1 MRKAGTVSGLGA
13 GEVSACCGVDIGTQG
28 VRAVVVS
35 LTGRVLGAGDSPI
48 SRDHRDGP
56 VHEQLPEDWWQAL
69 VVAVRAAVDQ
79 ATAAVGAGLD
89 VRAVALDATS
99 GTVLVEGADGS
110 ARGPALMYD
119 DTRAAAQC
127 ERAQAAGAELWQS
140 LGYRMQPAWALPK
153 VLWLQDAGALG
164 HGDRVVHQADHLV
177 RRLVGA
183 PVATDTSH
191 ALKTGVDLE
200 SAAWPGEVFADL
212 GVPLGLL
219 PPVVL
224 PGTVLG
230 TVSAAAAQHTG
241 LPAHTVVRA
250 GMTDG
255 CAAQIA
261 ARALRPGS
269 WSSALG
275 TTLVVKGSTGQL
287 LHDPSGAVYCHRNP
301 DGGWLPG
308 GASSTGAGVLRDTF
322 PGADAA
328 ALAGL
333 TRRAAALVP
342 LTAVVYPLGGA
353 GERFPF
359 VAPAAHAFGLDTVGP
374 ETGGPD
380 TGGPGTGGPET
391 GGPDAARFGALCQG
405 IAYVEKLAYDVLGD
419 LGADVS
425 GPVSLTGGAA
435 RNRWWSQLRADV
447 LGRPALLPASAEA
460 AVGMAVLA
468 AAEPGALAETAEAM
482 VPIADTLTPDPARGA
497 ALLPGYHRLVEALAD
512 RGWLEHGLAGRVLA
526 LRAGSGVVSAVGAV
540 GAVGAA
546 DAAGAAAGV
555 GR

>member
-1 MRKAGTVSGLGA
+1 VLGGRTVSVLESGRGA
-13 GEVSACCGVDIGTQG
+13 ASCGVDVGTQG
-28 VRAVVVS
+28 VRAVIVS
-35 LTGRVLGAGDSPI
+35 GTGRVLGAGAAPLR
-48 SRDHRDGP
+48 RDHRDGP
-56 VHEQLPEDWWQAL
+56 VHEQPPEDWWQAL
-69 VVAVRAAVDQ
+69 VTAVRGAVDQ

-119 DTRAAAQC
+119 DTRAAAQA
-127 ERAQAAGAELWQS
+127 ERAQTAGAQLWQS
-140 LGYRMQPAWALPK
+140 LGYGMQPAWALPK
-153 VLWLQDAGALG
+153 VLWLQDADALG

-200 SAAWPGEVFADL
+200 SAAWPGEVFAEL
-212 GVPLGLL
+212 GIPLALL

-224 PGTVLG
+224 PGAVLG
-230 TVSAAAAQHTG
+230 TVSSGAAAQTG
-241 LPAHTVVRA
+241 LRAGTVVRA

-322 PGADAA
+322 PGADPA
-328 ALAGL
+328 ALARL
-333 TRRAAALVP
+333 TRGAAALVP
-342 LTAVVYPLGGA
+342 LAAVVYPLGGS

-359 VAPAAHAFGLDTVGP
+359 VAPAARAFGLDTVGP
-374 ETGGPD
+374 DSPGLHTVGRDTVGVD
-380 TGGPGTGGPET
+380 TGGSDT

-405 IAYVEKLAYDVLGD
+405 IAYVEKLAYDVLAD

-435 RNRWWSQLRADV
+435 GNRWWNQLRADV
-447 LGRPALLPASAEA
+447 LGRPALLPASGEA

-468 AAEPGALAETAEAM
+468 AAEPGALADTAEAM
-482 VPIADTLTPDPARGA
+482 VQLADTLTPDPVRGA
-497 ALLPGYHRLVEALAD
+497 DLLPGYHRLVEALAD
-512 RGWLEHGLAGRVLA
+512 RGWLDHDLAGRVLA
-526 LRAGSGVVSAVGAV
+526 SRAGS
-540 GAVGAA
+540 
-546 DAAGAAAGV
+546 AG
-555 GR
+555 RR

>member
-1 MRKAGTVSGLGA
+1 MRKAGTVSAFGA
-13 GEVSACCGVDIGTQG
+13 GQVDACCGVDVGTQG
-28 VRAVVVS
+28 VRAVIVS
-35 LTGRVLGAGDSPI
+35 GTGRVLGAGGAPI
-48 SRDHRDGP
+48 CRDHRDGP
-56 VHEQLPEDWWQAL
+56 VHEQPPEDWWQAL
-69 VVAVRAAVDQ
+69 VVAVREAVDQ
-79 ATAAVGAGLD
+79 ATAAVGAVPD

-110 ARGPALMYD
+110 PRGPALMYD
-119 DTRAAAQC
+119 DTRAAAQA
-127 ERAQAAGAELWQS
+127 ERAQAAGAELWRS

-212 GVPLGLL
+212 GIPLALL

-230 TVSAAAAQHTG
+230 TVSAGAAAQTG
-241 LPAHTVVRA
+241 LRAGTVVRA

-342 LTAVVYPLGGA
+342 LAAVVYPLGGA

-359 VAPAAHAFGLDTVGP
+359 VAPAARAFGLETVGLD
-374 ETGGPD
+374 GVGL
-380 TGGPGTGGPET
+380 GTVGAAAGSGAHAGAGRT
-391 GGPDAARFGALCQG
+391 ADAARFGALCQG
-405 IAYVEKLAYDVLGD
+405 IAYVEKLAYDVLAD

-447 LGRPALLPASAEA
+447 LGRPALLPAFAEA

-468 AAEPGALAETAEAM
+468 AAEPGVLAETAEAM
-482 VPIADTLTPDPARGA
+482 VPIAETLTPDPARGA

-526 LRAGSGVVSAVGAV
+526 FRAGSGAVGSP
-540 GAVGAA
+540 AA
-546 DAAGAAAGV
+546 EVA
-555 GR
+555 R

>member
-1 MRKAGTVSGLGA
+1 MLEGRTVSVLESGRGA
-13 GEVSACCGVDIGTQG
+13 ASCGVDVGTQG
-28 VRAVVVS
+28 VRAVIVS
-35 LTGRVLGAGDSPI
+35 GTGRVLGAGGAPLR
-48 SRDHRDGP
+48 RDHRHGP
-56 VHEQLPEDWWQAL
+56 VHEQPPEDWWQAL
-69 VVAVRAAVDQ
+69 VVAVRGAVDQ
-79 ATAAVGAGLD
+79 ATAAVGTGLD

-110 ARGPALMYD
+110 ARGPGLMYD
-119 DTRAAAQC
+119 DTRAAAQA
-127 ERAQAAGAELWQS
+127 ERAQTAGAELWQS
-140 LGYRMQPAWALPK
+140 LGYRMQSAWALPK

-200 SAAWPGEVFADL
+200 SAAWPGEVFAEL
-212 GVPLGLL
+212 GIPLALL

-230 TVSAAAAQHTG
+230 TVSGGAAAQTG
-241 LPAHTVVRA
+241 LRAGTAVRA

-328 ALAGL
+328 ALARL

-342 LTAVVYPLGGA
+342 LAAVVYPLGGA

-359 VAPAAHAFGLDTVGP
+359 VAPAARAFGLDTVGLD
-374 ETGGPD
+374 TVDRDTVGWGTVGPD
-380 TGGPGTGGPET
+380 P
-391 GGPDAARFGALCQG
+391 ARFGALCQG
-405 IAYVEKLAYDVLGD
+405 IAYVEKLAYDVLAD

-435 RNRWWSQLRADV
+435 RNRWWNQLRADV
-447 LGRPALLPASAEA
+447 LGRPALLPASGEA

-482 VPIADTLTPDPARGA
+482 VQIADTLTPDPVRGA
-497 ALLPGYHRLVEALAD
+497 DLLPGYHRLVEALAD
-512 RGWLEHGLAGRVLA
+512 RGWLEHDLAGRVLA
-526 LRAGSGVVSAVGAV
+526 SRAGSGAGGPAGAL
-540 GAVGAA
+540 
-546 DAAGAAAGV
+546 AAGSP
-555 GR
+555 R